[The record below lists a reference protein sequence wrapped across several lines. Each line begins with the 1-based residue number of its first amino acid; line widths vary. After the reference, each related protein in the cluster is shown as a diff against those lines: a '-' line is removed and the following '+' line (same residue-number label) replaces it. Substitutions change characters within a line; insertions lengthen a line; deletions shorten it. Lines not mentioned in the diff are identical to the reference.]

1 MKNLGMMS
9 LLKQAQQIQE
19 EISKIKQ
26 ELAGMKVTGTAGGG
40 MVEVAANG
48 KQQII
53 DIKIDADVFKS
64 EDKEMLED
72 LIVAGVN
79 QALERSQQLANDQ
92 MSKVTGGLLS
102 NLPEGFKIPGLSL

>member
-19 EISKIKQ
+19 EISKVKQ

-40 MVEVAANG
+40 MVEVTANG
-48 KQQII
+48 KQQVI
-53 DIKIDADVFKS
+53 DIKIDAEVIKLN
-64 EDKEMLED
+64 DKEMLED

-92 MSKVTGGLLS
+92 MSKVTGGILG
-102 NLPEGFKIPGLSL
+102 NLPEGFKIPGLNL